1 MPVSPGST
9 RMLQI
14 KENNMNYDIILT
26 FIDYLLIPFLAL
38 AIDLKRSKKET
49 VASLQNFLL
58 YTSYTVAIVL
68 ITYVLRVALSR
79 VVISLGT
86 DPGTGV
92 YTMIAT
98 VVALILPYIKEIIVT
113 YCDVRCEI
121 KAKKDSL

>member
-1 MPVSPGST
+1 
-9 RMLQI
+9 
-14 KENNMNYDIILT
+14 MNYDIILT